1 MVFLLYLLNCLFLG
15 AEIFDLWAT
24 FGIEFELVR
33 FLSLHILN
41 CLFQMELSINRFT
54 FLGGGGVGLG
64 GPQRGTNRY
73 VQLPINNY
81 Y

>member
-1 MVFLLYLLNCLFLG
+1 MVFLLHLLTENLQLMGKF
-15 AEIFDLWAT
+15 

-54 FLGGGGVGLG
+54 FLGGGGGWVGG
-64 GPQRGTNRY
+64 SPAGNKS
-73 VQLPINNY
+73 ICAASHK
-81 Y
+81 